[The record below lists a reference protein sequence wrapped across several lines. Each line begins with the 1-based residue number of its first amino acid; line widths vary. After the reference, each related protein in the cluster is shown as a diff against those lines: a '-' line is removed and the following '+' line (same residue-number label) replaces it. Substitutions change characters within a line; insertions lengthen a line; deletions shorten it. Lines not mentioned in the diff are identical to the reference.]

1 MWVAAELGCFRSSH
15 SNSLQRSFVLAGPQT
30 ALRDD
35 MVQLRVV
42 GIGGHGAIQ
51 LGNGLGVHAGAI
63 VAHSQQ
69 RTRLKILGIDRQD
82 RAQRSQGRFEIPQ
95 LELGQSQVQLDFPD
109 VRFNRKR
116 LAIAVGGF
124 LVMLLP
130 REREARICQGRNV
143 GAVAGGQRLAP
154 RSAAGPSRNANGQQ
168 NV

>member
-42 GIGGHGAIQ
+42 GIGGQRAVQ

-63 VAHSQQ
+63 VVHSQQ

-95 LELGQSQVQLDFPD
+95 LELGQSQVQLDLPEL
-109 VRFNRKR
+109 RFDGER
-116 LAIAVGGF
+116 LSIAVGGF
-124 LVMLLP
+124 PVMLLL
-130 REREARICQGRNV
+130 RKREARICQGWNV
-143 GAVAGGQRLAP
+143 GLVAGGQCLTP
-154 RSAAGPSRNANGQQ
+154 RSAAGASAMPAASRT
-168 NV
+168 